1 MKLKYALYASFC
13 LFWLGA
19 LAQFAIVL
27 IKK

>member
-1 MKLKYALYASFC
+1 MNLKHALYSAFC

-27 IKK
+27 IQK